1 MHWLNETRRQGG
13 ESNDSIAISARA
25 IEGLYRLA
33 QASARV
39 RLSQEATMEDA
50 ERAIRITKT
59 WRYEL
64 MGDNFDETTIQSGK
78 KATARNRE
86 RTILE
91 IVKRIHVETGEVV
104 ALMDVFTEAGRLDIS
119 RDVAEDLID
128 MLCRDG
134 RLMRPSGYDT
144 LQPV

>member
-1 MHWLNETRRQGG
+1 M
-13 ESNDSIAISARA
+13 
-25 IEGLYRLA
+25 A

-64 MGDNFDETTIQSGK
+64 MGEDFDETTIHSGK

-86 RTILE
+86 RIIIE
-91 IVKRIHVETGEVV
+91 IVRRIHLETGEVV
-104 ALMDVFTEAGRLDIS
+104 QLADVLTEAGRNEIS
-119 RDVAEDLID
+119 REVAEDLID
-128 MLCRDG
+128 ALCRDG